1 VSAQVT
7 FRGAIVERART
18 GDDRHLV
25 GARAP
30 TGSVPEKITG
40 STGTLAR
47 ASRPSPG
54 GGWFVGFVWFA
65 RPSETNRW
73 KARVAHNRQD
83 PAVESLEL
91 LGEQLDRT
99 LAELQAARER
109 VDQLLELRTAG
120 HTWHEIVA
128 AESRPLVVET
138 VTRALDDLGTVG
150 GRFRRD
156 EAVALQR
163 ENVSITRIG
172 KLFGVSR
179 QRVSAILQER
189 ARQPGEETAEPA

>member
-1 VSAQVT
+1 MGGSSPSCDLLVSSKT
-7 FRGAIVERART
+7 DGR
-18 GDDRHLV
+18 
-25 GARAP
+25 
-30 TGSVPEKITG
+30 
-40 STGTLAR
+40 
-47 ASRPSPG
+47 
-54 GGWFVGFVWFA
+54 
-65 RPSETNRW
+65 

-99 LAELQAARER
+99 MGELRAARER
-109 VDQLLELRTAG
+109 VDQLLELRATG
-120 HTWHEIVA
+120 RTWHEIVA
-128 AESRPLVVET
+128 AESRPLVIEA

-179 QRVSAILQER
+179 QRVSAILQES
-189 ARQPGEETAEPA
+189 ARRPDEEPAERA

>member
-1 VSAQVT
+1 
-7 FRGAIVERART
+7 
-18 GDDRHLV
+18 
-25 GARAP
+25 
-30 TGSVPEKITG
+30 
-40 STGTLAR
+40 
-47 ASRPSPG
+47 
-54 GGWFVGFVWFA
+54 
-65 RPSETNRW
+65 
-73 KARVAHNRQD
+73 VAHNRQD

-99 LAELQAARER
+99 MGELRAARER
-109 VDQLLELRTAG
+109 VDQLLELRATG
-120 HTWHEIVA
+120 RTWYEIVA
-128 AESRPLVVET
+128 AESRPLVIEA

-179 QRVSAILQER
+179 QRVSAILQES
-189 ARQPGEETAEPA
+189 ARRPDEEPAERA